1 MKGYSLWC
9 YDGNDVELLCVFID
23 KDKAYAARDELTQA
37 AQADELYWF
46 SYSVSSINVI
56 Q

>member
-1 MKGYSLWC
+1 MKAYLLWC
-9 YDGNDVELLCVFID
+9 CDGNEIEVLGVYTD
-23 KDKAYAARDELTQA
+23 KNKAYTDRDELTRA

-46 SYSVSSINVI
+46 SYSVTSTSII

>member
-1 MKGYSLWC
+1 MKVYLLWC
-9 YDGNDVELLCVFID
+9 FDGSEVELLGVYMD
-23 KDKAYAARDELTQA
+23 ENKAYADCDELTRE

-46 SYSVSSINVI
+46 SYSVSSAKVI

>member
-9 YDGNDVELLCVFID
+9 CDGDDVELLCVFMD
-23 KDKAYAARDELTQA
+23 KDKAYEACDELTRE

-46 SYSVSSINVI
+46 SYSVSSVDII

>member
-1 MKGYSLWC
+1 MKAYLLWC
-9 YDGNDVELLCVFID
+9 CDGNEVELLGVYTD
-23 KDKAYAARDELTQA
+23 ENKAYTDCNKLTRE

-46 SYSVSSINVI
+46 SYSVTSTNVI